1 MGTAV
6 ESGSREITDLRDS
19 RVLALVLV
27 CTVSFMNVL
36 DITVVSVALSDIGQS
51 LGASQSELQWVVDA
65 YTLPLGAL
73 LKSGAAAIV
82 PMGAGPVHGGV
93 GRVRVGLF
101 DGRTQRFPGSSGGR
115 WGDLLG
121 RRCADD
127 L

>member
-1 MGTAV
+1 MGSGRLHAAV
-6 ESGSREITDLRDS
+6 G
-19 RVLALVLV
+19 
-27 CTVSFMNVL
+27 
-36 DITVVSVALSDIGQS
+36 SVADVSGDF
-51 LGASQSELQWVVDA
+51 ER
-65 YTLPLGAL
+65 
-73 LKSGAAAIV
+73 KSGAAAIV

-93 GRVRVGLF
+93 GRVRVGPF